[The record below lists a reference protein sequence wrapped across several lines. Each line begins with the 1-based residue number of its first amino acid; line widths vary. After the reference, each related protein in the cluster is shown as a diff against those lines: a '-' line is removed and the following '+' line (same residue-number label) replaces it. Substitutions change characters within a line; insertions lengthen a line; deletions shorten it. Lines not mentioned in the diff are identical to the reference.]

1 MRYLSDS
8 HPSETS
14 RNLLLLFP
22 FLQVLFDVS
31 SDFAE
36 GSQNFNDPL
45 LCYSFWEKSLVTTLN
60 IRCIPFSLKDEK
72 KDSCF
77 DLSEIGYKNFYPWFP
92 LDVMIIS
99 MWFWTFFR
107 VWRRFSKE
115 RILVL
120 PRGCEHSNDVVSGKF
135 CMVFHLTILDG
146 VVAEEFI
153 QRSHP
158 SGLPC
163 HGILSSI

>member
-1 MRYLSDS
+1 M
-8 HPSETS
+8 
-14 RNLLLLFP
+14 
-22 FLQVLFDVS
+22 
-31 SDFAE
+31 
-36 GSQNFNDPL
+36 
-45 LCYSFWEKSLVTTLN
+45 VTTLN

-77 DLSEIGYKNFYPWFP
+77 DLSEIGYKNFYPWFVANRNP
-92 LDVMIIS
+92 CGSGLSSECGGDS
-99 MWFWTFFR
+99 Q
-107 VWRRFSKE
+107 KE

-120 PRGCEHSNDVVSGKF
+120 PRGCEHSNDVVSDKF

-158 SGLPC
+158 SW
-163 HGILSSI
+163 LSI